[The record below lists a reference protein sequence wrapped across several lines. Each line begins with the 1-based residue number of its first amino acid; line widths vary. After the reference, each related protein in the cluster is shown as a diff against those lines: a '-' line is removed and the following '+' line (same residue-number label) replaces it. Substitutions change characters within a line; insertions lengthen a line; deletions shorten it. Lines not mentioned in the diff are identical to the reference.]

1 MIYAMNQTFY
11 KELRKVCITEKNIIP
26 YINETFG
33 LNREITEV
41 RVIG

>member
-11 KELRKVCITEKNIIP
+11 KELRKVCITDKNIIS

-33 LNREITEV
+33 LKREITEV

>member
-1 MIYAMNQTFY
+1 MIYAMNKTFY
-11 KELRKVCITEKNIIP
+11 KELRKVCIIDKNIVS
-26 YINETFG
+26 YINQTFG